1 MFKWVGSYIDEKS
14 KEQFEFRNFLEVKS
28 VILCAKRCQFS
39 RLLGVLR
46 DFEKLDHPPIL
57 RPNQSPT
64 CFVMQI
70 TDDPNWDKNGK
81 GSFSHWIWHWLQ
93 QHCVYIL
100 SFRNFLVIGLLS
112 INLLILEGQVTFFEG
127 KNLQKLHTSKLGREL
142 KNVHFS
148 RLFKNFR
155 EDPFKL
161 TGDELAV
168 IMNKSCYIALLTRTQ
183 SVQRWC

>member
-1 MFKWVGSYIDEKS
+1 MTPTETKMARVVFHIAIEFGIDCS
-14 KEQFEFRNFLEVKS
+14 S
-28 VILCAKRCQFS
+28 
-39 RLLGVLR
+39 
-46 DFEKLDHPPIL
+46 
-57 RPNQSPT
+57 T
-64 CFVMQI
+64 
-70 TDDPNWDKNGK
+70 
-81 GSFSHWIWHWLQ
+81 
-93 QHCVYIL
+93 VYIL

-112 INLLILEGQVTFFEG
+112 INLLILEGQVTFFKG

-183 SVQRWC
+183 SEQR